1 MSFTM
6 KQCYSTFNES
16 WDKQIDVVAT
26 DSSLGPALAVVC
38 FCFYEKIWVE
48 ISYADNILILFQCQ
62 D

>member
-16 WDKQIDVVAT
+16 WYKQIDVVAM
-26 DSSLGPALAVVC
+26 DSSLGPALAVA
-38 FCFYEKIWVE
+38 FLCFYEKIWVE